1 MPERSTVATEL
12 ILSEPQVM
20 LDLRT
25 YVGRARAAQDGAVR
39 LQAMGEA
46 LAAYV
51 CILAPRILGEAL
63 PTVLGLRVMPLREPA
78 QLDTTVA
85 LSSVSDRLAR
95 MGENDAVLPVPPT
108 TVTEIWAG
116 VLPPRAGW
124 DSQGQ
129 VSTDVLLASATQGI
143 REVAES
149 VPQSP
154 GAIVVNNARG
164 IIWGRAIEG
173 APADL
178 PAGAAFGAFALGFLT
193 PGEQAGV
200 FTNGRWTR
208 LSTAGGHILVRQAA
222 VL

>member
-1 MPERSTVATEL
+1 MHGSSTLAREL
-12 ILSEPQVM
+12 TFAEPQVVS
-20 LDLRT
+20 DLRT

-39 LQAMGEA
+39 LQAEGQV

-51 CILAPRILGEAL
+51 SILAPRILGEAT
-63 PTVLGLRVMPLREPA
+63 PTVLGLRTMPLAQTA

-85 LSSVSDRLAR
+85 LASVSDRLAR
-95 MGENDAVLPVPPT
+95 MEPNDVVLPVPPT
-108 TVTEIWAG
+108 TVTDNWAG

-124 DSQGQ
+124 TSAGT
-129 VSTDVLLASATQGI
+129 VSTDVLLEAASEGI
-143 REVAES
+143 REVAQS
-149 VPQSP
+149 VPNSP

-164 IIWGRAIEG
+164 IIWARAING
-173 APADL
+173 APASL
-178 PAGAAFGAFALGFLT
+178 PAGAAFAAYALGFLA
-193 PGEQAGV
+193 PGRDAQV

>member
-1 MPERSTVATEL
+1 MPERSTTATEL
-12 ILSEPQVM
+12 ILAEPQVM

-39 LQAMGEA
+39 LQALEGV

-51 CILAPRILGEAL
+51 CILAPRVLGEAL
-63 PTVLGLRVMPLREPA
+63 PTVLGLRVMPLGEPA

-95 MGENDAVLPVPPT
+95 MGEYDVVLPVPPT

-116 VLPPRAGW
+116 VLPPRSGW
-124 DSQGQ
+124 ESQGR

-143 REVAES
+143 RDVAES

-164 IIWGRAIEG
+164 IIWSRPIDG

-178 PAGAAFGAFALGFLT
+178 PAGAAFGAFALGFLS
-193 PGEQAGV
+193 PGGQAGI

-208 LSTAGGHILVRQAA
+208 LSTAGGHVLVRRAA

>member
-1 MPERSTVATEL
+1 MSHPSTMSREL
-12 ILSEPQVM
+12 TLAEPHVM
-20 LDLRT
+20 QDLRT

-39 LQAMGEA
+39 LQAIGGV

-51 CILAPRILGEAL
+51 CILGPRILGEDL
-63 PTVLGLRVMPLREPA
+63 PTVLGLRTMPLREPA

-85 LSSVSDRLAR
+85 LTSVSDRLAR
-95 MGENDAVLPVPPT
+95 MSGDDVVLPVPPT
-108 TVTEIWAG
+108 TVAEVWAG
-116 VLPPRAGW
+116 VLPPRSGW
-124 DSQGQ
+124 EPQGS
-129 VSTDVLLASATQGI
+129 VSSDVLLTAASDGI

-164 IIWGRAIEG
+164 IVWARPIAH

-178 PAGAAFGAFALGFLT
+178 PAGAAFGAFALGFLV
-193 PGEQAGV
+193 PGKQAAV
-200 FTNGRWTR
+200 YTNGRWTR
-208 LSTAGGHILVRQAA
+208 LSTQTGHVLVRRAA

>member
-1 MPERSTVATEL
+1 MSHSSTMARELTVA
-12 ILSEPQVM
+12 EPQVM

-39 LQAMGEA
+39 LQAVGNV

-51 CILAPRILGEAL
+51 CILAPRVLGEAM
-63 PTVLGLRVMPLREPA
+63 PTVLGLRTMPLRESA

-85 LSSVSDRLAR
+85 LASMSDRLAH
-95 MGENDAVLPVPPT
+95 MAEHDVVLPVPPT

-116 VLPPRAGW
+116 VLPPRSGW
-124 DSQGQ
+124 QPRGAIPSDQ
-129 VSTDVLLASATQGI
+129 LLAAASDGI

-164 IIWGRAIEG
+164 IIWARPIEG

-178 PAGAAFGAFALGFLT
+178 PAGAAFGAFALGFLV
-193 PGEQAGV
+193 PGEDAGV

-208 LSTAGGHILVRQAA
+208 LSTGSGHVLVRQAA

>member
-1 MPERSTVATEL
+1 MPQPSTISRDLTLAD
-12 ILSEPQVM
+12 PQVM

-39 LQAMGEA
+39 LQAIGGV

-51 CILAPRILGEAL
+51 CILAPRILGEAM
-63 PTVLGLRVMPLREPA
+63 PTVLGLRAMPLREPA

-85 LSSVSDRLAR
+85 LASVSDRLAR
-95 MGENDAVLPVPPT
+95 MGENDVVLPVPPT
-108 TVTEIWAG
+108 TVAEIWAG
-116 VLPPRAGW
+116 VLPPRSGW
-124 DSQGQ
+124 EMKGTIA
-129 VSTDVLLASATQGI
+129 TDQLLTAASGGI

-164 IIWGRAIEG
+164 IIWGRPIEG

-178 PAGAAFGAFALGFLT
+178 PSGAAFGAFALGFLA
-193 PGEQAGV
+193 PGERAGV

-208 LSTAGGHILVRQAA
+208 LSTGSGHVLVRQAA

>member
-1 MPERSTVATEL
+1 
-12 ILSEPQVM
+12 
-20 LDLRT
+20 
-25 YVGRARAAQDGAVR
+25 VR
-39 LQAMGEA
+39 FQAIGEV

-51 CILAPRILGEAL
+51 CILAPRVLGEAT
-63 PTVLGLRVMPLREPA
+63 PTVLGLRTMPLREPA

-85 LSSVSDRLAR
+85 LASVSDRLAR
-95 MGENDAVLPVPPT
+95 MGDNDVVLPVPPT

-116 VLPPRAGW
+116 VLPPRSGW
-124 DSQGQ
+124 EPKGRIPSDR
-129 VSTDVLLASATQGI
+129 LLALASDGI

-164 IIWGRAIEG
+164 VIWGRPIPD
-173 APADL
+173 APAGL
-178 PAGAAFGAFALGFLT
+178 PAGAAFGAFALGFLG

-208 LSTAGGHILVRQAA
+208 LSTGSGHVLVRQAA